1 MKKSPENLQLET
13 LVALEDD
20 YIKIGNDPGNRKLL
34 IEEIERLR
42 NYRKP
47 NGQIMF
53 KDESQ
58 IRRLAALDTGI
69 AASRSKHP
77 ETV

>member
-1 MKKSPENLQLET
+1 MKRSLENLQLET
-13 LVALEDD
+13 LVALEDN
-20 YIKIGNDPGNRKLL
+20 YIKIGNDPGNRRLL

-58 IRRLAALDTGI
+58 IIRLAALDIGI
-69 AASRSKHP
+69 TVSKSKHP